1 MKNIK
6 LGFLIVV
13 GVLLL
18 DSCLVIP
25 RHRTAMERR
34 MYRSG
39 LYIYP
44 RVRLYKRQ
52 YIPNYHPQPRRY
64 YNPTPPKPR
73 EK

>member
-25 RHRTAMERR
+25 RHRNYIERS
-34 MYRSG
+34 MYRKG
-39 LYIYP
+39 LYIHP
-44 RVRLYKRQ
+44 HIKLYRRY
-52 YIPNYHPQPRRY
+52 YIQNYHPQPRRY
-64 YNPTPPKPR
+64 YNPIPQKPR
-73 EK
+73 